1 MLERPGIK
9 PVTETPSNIM
19 ASLSLYLI
27 ILAFFIMMTTIS
39 QREGSRTQGVIA
51 SISSSFKDF
60 PKTTMIS
67 LEAADQGAGEE
78 AAPGFDKSIE
88 ELFETAFPLAEV
100 EISETFERIEVILA
114 LDEMFAPGETG
125 IQGRHAPLLDR
136 LADLL
141 AYGTAGQIHEVEAL
155 LSPPALSNADAV
167 DGDALLTV
175 NRAGALARE
184 LTARGVS
191 AAAIAIGIEQRDPG
205 TLRLLFATRT
215 IEPFD
220 IQANDTP

>member
-9 PVTETPSNIM
+9 PASKTPSNIM

-51 SISSSFKDF
+51 SISSSFKDYSE
-60 PKTTMIS
+60 TTVIA
-67 LEAADQGAGEE
+67 LEAADQSAGKED
-78 AAPGFDKSIE
+78 APGFEKSIE
-88 ELFETAFPLAEV
+88 ELFETAFPLAVV
-100 EISETFERIEVILA
+100 ETSKTFERIEVTLP
-114 LDEMFAPGETG
+114 LDSMFTPGGTG
-125 IQGRHAPLLDR
+125 IQVRHAPLLDR

-141 AYGTAGQIHEVEAL
+141 ESEITGRMHEVEVL
-155 LSPPALSNADAV
+155 LSSPPPSNAGEA
-167 DGDALLTV
+167 DGAARLTV

-184 LTARGVS
+184 LTARGVR
-191 AAAIAIGIEQRDPG
+191 AAAIAIGIERRDPD

-220 IQANDTP
+220 VQADDKP